1 MQWNEVKWFELSW
14 VELHESMNDC
24 MFEWKEG
31 RKENFNEWTNKGTKE
46 GKNEQTNEWMNEW
59 VSEYMSEW
67 ESERCK
73 SQPALQ
79 RQGVCV
85 CDLGLIDISL
95 GWIFHFGNA
104 R

>member
-1 MQWNEVKWFELSW
+1 MKWSDLSW

-31 RKENFNEWTNKGTKE
+31 NEWTNKGTKE

-59 VSEYMSEW
+59 VSEWVNEWVSEW

-85 CDLGLIDISL
+85 WSRIDWHQSRMDLSL
-95 GWIFHFGNA
+95 WEC
-104 R
+104 